1 MAGKPAFTYR
11 CNQIFIRSGIM
22 YIIAGLGNPGLKYA
36 GTRHNTG
43 FCVIDELADRF
54 NIKVNEYRHKALTG
68 RGIIGGE
75 KVILV
80 KPQTFMNLSG
90 ESIRQI
96 MDFYK
101 LGNDSLIVAYD
112 DISLDVGQL
121 RLRTK
126 GSAGGHNGMKNI
138 IAHTGSQEFDRVRI
152 GVGEKPER
160 MDLADYVLGVF
171 SRDDQEKIREAV
183 RDAASAVEMILAEGM
198 DKAMSIYNQ
207 KR

>member
-1 MAGKPAFTYR
+1 
-11 CNQIFIRSGIM
+11 
-22 YIIAGLGNPGLKYA
+22 
-36 GTRHNTG
+36 
-43 FCVIDELADRF
+43 
-54 NIKVNEYRHKALTG
+54 
-68 RGIIGGE
+68 
-75 KVILV
+75 
-80 KPQTFMNLSG
+80 MNLSG

-138 IAHTGSQEFDRVRI
+138 IAHIGSQEFDRVRI

-207 KR
+207 KK